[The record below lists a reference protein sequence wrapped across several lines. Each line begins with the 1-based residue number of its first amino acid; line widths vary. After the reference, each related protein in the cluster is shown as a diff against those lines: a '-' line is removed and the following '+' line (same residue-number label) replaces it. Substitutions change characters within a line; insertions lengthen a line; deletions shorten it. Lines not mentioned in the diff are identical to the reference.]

1 MKIARI
7 INKGIMHWK
16 KGRRNEGN
24 RELTVLLDKDSFE
37 RFNRLKTQIPA
48 SDNAGIIS
56 SALKCLEQKTDRII
70 KRQVMK
76 IIRTMNNEGYDPQQT
91 SDYLNEKGFPAVAE
105 TDKWNSDIIS
115 KLLNKE
121 NRNLLEREK
130 EIQHKSL

>member
-1 MKIARI
+1 VKIVRI
-7 INKGIMHWK
+7 INKGIMRWK
-16 KGRRNEGN
+16 KCRRKGEI

-48 SDNAGIIS
+48 SDNAGIIA
-56 SALKCLEQKTDRII
+56 SALKCLDQKTDRII

-76 IIRTMNNEGYDPQQT
+76 IIQAMNNEGYDPQQT

-121 NRNLLEREK
+121 NRNLIEREK
-130 EIQHKSL
+130 EIQHKSH